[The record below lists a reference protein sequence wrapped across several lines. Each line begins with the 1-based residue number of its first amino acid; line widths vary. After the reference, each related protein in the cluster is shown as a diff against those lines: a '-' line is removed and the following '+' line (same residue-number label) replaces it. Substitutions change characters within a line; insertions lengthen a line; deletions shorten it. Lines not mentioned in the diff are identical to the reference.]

1 MQFKT
6 SFVVAAAV
14 CTALVSVTP
23 ARADDDNQNAC
34 GAVLCLAGL
43 MRGGNGG
50 RDCSQYEANYF
61 SIVRYHHGHFDLSG
75 TSSARGDYL
84 NQCHSVGS
92 DQKSSVNSK
101 YGGVENGP

>member
-1 MQFKT
+1 MKRLIAILICGA
-6 SFVVAAAV
+6 VATQTV
-14 CTALVSVTP
+14 AL
-23 ARADDDNQNAC
+23 ADDDISAC

-43 MRGGNGG
+43 MDGGNGVG
-50 RDCSQYEANYF
+50 QCNQYERDYF

-75 TSSARGDYL
+75 TSSARGDFL
-84 NQCHSVGS
+84 NQCKSVGS